1 MTVLDDPLHTFS
13 ILEPGG
19 VGGCAGGDHRTKV
32 SQTSGQYN
40 CNVAGNGGFFDI
52 TTGACLGNIVSRGR
66 IIQNTGLQNANFGIR
81 RDGTIVVGY
90 LDKSD
95 IDNSSNPFQNLVA
108 GVIWLVRGGKN
119 YVNESQGLE
128 YMGIQTTGSSFVTVK
143 SARSALGHD
152 SQGRLV
158 LVQVD
163 GKSWERGVDLFEL
176 ADFLVSRGVVNA
188 INLDGGG
195 SMTSVMG
202 GNVLVN
208 MPSDSCPTDKSL
220 FCERQVTTIVCFH
233 QFLCITNDNCG
244 LNQSCVEGKC
254 ISTFSEEDKRS
265 PCNSSCVHGIC
276 NNQTGTCTCELGW
289 TGVDCSLDFC
299 SSPCLH
305 GWYNLKNRTCE
316 CQAGWSDPTCG
327 TFACDPPCVNGTCH
341 ERIGICICD
350 GGYTGDRCHL
360 NACELVL

>member
-244 LNQSCVEGKC
+244 LNQSCVE
-254 ISTFSEEDKRS
+254 
-265 PCNSSCVHGIC
+265 VH
-276 NNQTGTCTCELGW
+276 LY
-289 TGVDCSLDFC
+289 L
-299 SSPCLH
+299 L
-305 GWYNLKNRTCE
+305 R
-316 CQAGWSDPTCG
+316 
-327 TFACDPPCVNGTCH
+327 
-341 ERIGICICD
+341 R
-350 GGYTGDRCHL
+350 R
-360 NACELVL
+360 